1 MAIEVPVDVDVEGL
15 ATLEALDETLD
26 EVSENRRAKVD
37 VDTTSAQA
45 AATSLSSALA
55 DAGMNVVE
63 LRQSLDF
70 AKERAEAKRLEEAL
84 DAVAKLRTAGVDVE
98 VDGQA
103 ELRELDKALAAVE
116 RRRTATIEIDVDRSV
131 RDAVRGGSAIQEA
144 FSGAFQLVAK
154 NAILLVAAVSI
165 ALAGLPVLGAVAATG
180 LVLAFGGAIAG
191 IGVLAAAQSKEVQ
204 KAFGSMADGIVKE
217 MKRIAAPLEDTLIG
231 ISGDISEAF
240 DSFSP
245 ALEASFT
252 RMAPVLS
259 RFSDQFFSAFTKL
272 EPALEPLT
280 TAFNDL
286 VGAIGPKLDGFFTN
300 LEGSLTGLSEAI
312 SADPELFAS
321 LFVGL
326 LNLLPTVINGITGL
340 ANIFRFVVDTV
351 RSDLGPAF
359 AELRAALAPVTAAF
373 SNATGGLSVM
383 QIVIGSMAGTFTLF
397 INIIA
402 GAVRAIAVMV
412 GGITRLVGAIR
423 TTWQNTLTVTRNV
436 WNQVRSTV
444 AGAVGRV
451 RSAVVTGMA
460 AVSGAVSG
468 ALARVRGLFSSAWAT
483 IRGVVAGG
491 VSSVRGAVARG
502 MSAVI
507 SAVAGAWS
515 SARGATSRGVS
526 SVVGVVRGLP
536 GRILGALG
544 GLAGSLYSSGYNMI
558 SSLAD
563 GIRAAFGNAIA
574 AARDGLSTLRSYF
587 PFSPA
592 KRGPF
597 SGSGYTTHSGEALVR
612 DFAGAI
618 SSTAK
623 SVAPGVG
630 ASLAPMADAF
640 TVPTLQS
647 SNGSTAATTTAAAA
661 VGVPGDLV
669 AAIIAALANLQIIVR
684 PGMDRRASAELWL
697 NGQKNAEIL
706 A

>member
-1 MAIEVPVDVDVEGL
+1 MAIEVPVDVDVSGL
-15 ATLEALDETLD
+15 STLEALDETLD
-26 EVSENRRAKVD
+26 EVSENRRAKVA

-55 DAGMNVVE
+55 DAGMNVDE
-63 LRQSLDF
+63 LRKSLDF

-98 VDGQA
+98 VEGQA
-103 ELRELDKALAAVE
+103 ELRELDKALAAAE
-116 RRRTATIEIDVDRSV
+116 RRRTATIDIDVDRSV

-154 NAILLVAAVSI
+154 NAILLVAAVSV
-165 ALAGLPVLGAVAATG
+165 ALAGLPVIGAVAGTG
-180 LVLAFGGAIAG
+180 LVLAFGSAIAG
-191 IGVLAAAQSKEVQ
+191 IGILAAAQSKEVQ
-204 KAFGSMADGIVKE
+204 SAFKDMAKGIVGDVQE
-217 MKRIAAPLEDTLIG
+217 MAIPFESTLKSIAEFTTRTFESFAPAL
-231 ISGDISEAF
+231 S
-240 DSFSP
+240 DSF
-245 ALEASFT
+245 AQ
-252 RMAPVLS
+252 MAPVVTIFANNFL
-259 RFSDQFFSAFTKL
+259 RAFERL
-272 EPALEPLT
+272 EPAIQPLT
-280 TAFNDL
+280 DAFTDL
-286 VGAIGPKLDGFFTN
+286 LDSIGPRLDGFFTN

-312 SADPELFAS
+312 SADPDLFAS

-326 LNLLPTVINGITGL
+326 LNLLPSVINGITGL

-351 RSDLGPAF
+351 RINLGPAL
-359 AELRAALAPVTAAF
+359 AELRTALGPLTAAF

-383 QIVIGSMAGTFTLF
+383 QIVIGGMAGTFTVF

-468 ALARVRGLFSSAWAT
+468 ALARVRGLFSAAWAT
-483 IRGVVAGG
+483 IRGIVAGG
-491 VSSVRGAVARG
+491 VSAVRGAVARG

-544 GLAGSLYSSGYNMI
+544 GLAGSLYSSGYSMI

-630 ASLAPMADAF
+630 AALAPMADAF

-647 SNGSTAATTTAAAA
+647 ANGSTTATTTAAAA
-661 VGVPGDLV
+661 AGVPGDLV
-669 AAIIAALANLQIIVR
+669 SAIIAALANLQIIVR